1 VVRILLVEPMSLL
14 RGVLATVLSAE
25 ADLDVVGELGR
36 IEEVIPIAKTIRPD
50 IIVVNVDLLADTGG
64 DLVGKLTEELPD
76 CALVMLVHA
85 DMPGAVRG
93 ELETRVDGFIGK
105 DTAPAQLTEY
115 LRRAA
120 RGERVIDP
128 ALAVAAW
135 AAPRNPL
142 SKRECEI
149 LRVAAQGLTSV
160 EIANA
165 RHLSVGTVR
174 NYLSSIR
181 RKTRARTRLE
191 AVRIASEAGW
201 L

>member
-14 RGVLATVLSAE
+14 RGALATVLSAE

-36 IEEVIPIAKTIRPD
+36 IEEVVPIARTARPD
-50 IIVVNVDLLADTGG
+50 IIVINVDLLANTPG
-64 DLVGKLTEELPD
+64 DMADELAKELPD
-76 CALVMLVHA
+76 CALVMLVQV
-85 DMPGAVRG
+85 DMPRAVWG

-105 DTAPAQLTEY
+105 DTAPDQLTDY
-115 LRRAA
+115 LRRVAG
-120 RGERVIDP
+120 GERVIDP

-160 EIANA
+160 EIAYA

-174 NYLSSIR
+174 NYLSSIM